1 MSTEKPISP
10 NAALRRFLDVVANE
24 ADMNADFRNKLLFAL
39 KVPVII
45 EGQDDLASVH
55 PVELAVRYDEH
66 TFKRIYGQLKGPALK
81 KILVDHGLASAAEAG
96 AKGIKP
102 PAQVELL
109 WDRAR
114 LKAEEDGRT

>member
-81 KILVDHGLASAAEAG
+81 KILVEHELASSAEAG
-96 AKGIKP
+96 ARGIRP

-114 LKAEEDGRT
+114 LKAEEDGQL